1 MPASQTINMPIGI
14 FDLAMG
20 GWSAG
25 GNYSEVLAR
34 GLSSAAADVIWLSDR
49 EQPGL
54 KRRPLDS
61 TQYFP
66 GEWTLRRLVGSPR
79 KSRLTNCT
87 KGLAVVGPLLH
98 AESAIRGKNVG
109 WIPDFQPLLLTE
121 LYPREEIRK
130 ARRQFEN
137 LLQRCDCVLVSSHDS
152 ERVAGELFPQ
162 FRQKLRVLS
171 FPSLFCFASPRGDA
185 EKVREKYRLPESY
198 LLVANQFW
206 KHKNHIQIVEALVV
220 LAAEGLEIPCV
231 MTGLPAD
238 FRDRNNE
245 VLSELFQAIAR
256 HGLSHQVV
264 ILGLVP
270 RQDLEGLIRGS
281 TAIVQPSR
289 FEGWNTTV
297 EDGKALGAPLLLSDI
312 PVHREQAPTADGFFP
327 LDHPR
332 ETARV
337 LARFWDS
344 RKGEGLLGRE
354 ENALR
359 MARSEAERFGCKARE
374 IFEQA

>member
-1 MPASQTINMPIGI
+1 MPIGI
-14 FDLAMG
+14 LDLAMG

-34 GLSSAAADVIWLSDR
+34 GLISAGADVVWLSDR
-49 EQPGL
+49 ELPGL
-54 KRRPLDS
+54 MRRSLDKPR
-61 TQYFP
+61 YFP
-66 GEWTLRRLVGSPR
+66 WEWTLRRLFGSAT
-79 KSRLTNCT
+79 KSRLIHCT
-87 KGLAVVGPLLH
+87 RGLAAVGPLLH
-98 AESAIRGKNVG
+98 AESAGSKKTIG
-109 WIPDFQPLLLTE
+109 WIPDLQPLLLTE

-206 KHKNHIQIVEALVV
+206 KHKNHIQIVKALAA

-245 VLSELFQAIAR
+245 VLSELLQAIAR

-297 EDGKALGAPLLLSDI
+297 EDAKALGVPLLLSDI
-312 PVHREQAPTADGFFP
+312 PVHREQAAAAAGFFP
-327 LDHPR
+327 LDDPQ
-332 ETARV
+332 ETARA
-337 LARFWDS
+337 LARFWDP
-344 RKGEGLLGRE
+344 RKGEGLVGRE
-354 ENALR
+354 RNALR
-359 MARSEAERFGCKARE
+359 RARSEAERFGCKARE